1 MTMVGTEGAE
11 QAFSFRNIS
20 GMIARI
26 TAGKAFRVRQHA
38 VAGFQKGEVDAPG

>member
-1 MTMVGTEGAE
+1 MIMVGTEGDE

-26 TAGKAFRVRQHA
+26 TAGKAFRVHQHA
-38 VAGFQKGEVDAPG
+38 VADFQKGGVDAPG

>member
-1 MTMVGTEGAE
+1 MLESQWAE
-11 QAFSFRNIS
+11 QAFSFHNIS

-38 VAGFQKGEVDAPG
+38 VAGFQKGGVDAPG

>member
-1 MTMVGTEGAE
+1 MTTVETEEAE
-11 QAFSFRNIS
+11 QAFSFRDIS

-38 VAGFQKGEVDAPG
+38 VIGFQKGGVDAPG

>member
-38 VAGFQKGEVDAPG
+38 VAGFQKGGVDAPG